1 MGLYI
6 PIFFKEINM
15 SVASQ
20 NDGKKW
26 IQTIVTVACILLG
39 YILISFFEKIGEWF
53 TLEARIPYYFAI
65 TQFASVVIS
74 FGVFG
79 YIFKTPK
86 TSIFLQEVYNEVV
99 KVVWPDKQQTWR
111 HTFVIMIAVTIMG
124 FVFGFFDFGANFLL
138 SLVNK

>member
-6 PIFFKEINM
+6 PIFKELSM

-26 IQTIVTVACILLG
+26 IQTIVAAVCILLG
-39 YILISFFEKIGEWF
+39 YILISFFEKLGEWF
-53 TLEARIPYYFAI
+53 TLEARIPYFFGI
-65 TQFASVVIS
+65 SQVVSVLAAV
-74 FGVFG
+74 GVFG
-79 YIFKTPK
+79 YILKNPK
-86 TSIFLQEVYNEVV
+86 TSLFLQEVYNETL
-99 KVVWPDKQQTWR
+99 KVVWHDRQQTWR

-124 FVFGFFDFGANFLL
+124 FVFGFFDFGANYLL

>member
-6 PIFFKEINM
+6 PIFKELSM

-26 IQTIVTVACILLG
+26 IQTIVAGVCILLG
-39 YILISFFEKIGEWF
+39 YILISFFEKLGEWF
-53 TLEARIPYYFAI
+53 TLEARIPYFFAI
-65 TQFASVVIS
+65 SQVLSVVIGV
-74 FGVFG
+74 GVFG
-79 YIFKTPK
+79 YLLKNPK
-86 TSIFLQEVYNEVV
+86 TSLFLQEVYNETL
-99 KVVWPDKQQTWR
+99 KVVWPDRQQTWR

-124 FVFGFFDFGANFLL
+124 FVFGFFDFGANYLL